1 VLESRIVAPAL
12 RLAGMAARMLH
23 VSTDLLPEPLNPSLA
38 ALLRQDIRLDPHRA
52 VEQLGLRLTELEEG
66 MRQSA
71 RFLASASSDRATGQ
85 AKHAKAMEVGQR

>member
-1 VLESRIVAPAL
+1 
-12 RLAGMAARMLH
+12 MAARMLH

-52 VEQLGLRLTELEEG
+52 VAQLGLRLTELEEG